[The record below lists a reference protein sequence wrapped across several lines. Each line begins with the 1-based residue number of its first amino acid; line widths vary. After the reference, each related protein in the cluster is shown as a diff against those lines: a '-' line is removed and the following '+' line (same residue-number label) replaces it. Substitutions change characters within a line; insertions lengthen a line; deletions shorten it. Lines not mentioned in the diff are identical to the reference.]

1 MNVWISE
8 YIYEYTWRYK
18 YALGTNWIYKLL
30 STIVEAAQEAANAL
44 AKEAQEVEDNNQ
56 PEDEYADLVFED
68 RPIVSRDWTSDTM
81 DVTQEEVHLLNIH
94 SQRPE
99 MTMTIS
105 RPHHELGQAY
115 KFGDRD
121 AELSFVEFRQH
132 KVRTFM
138 LLLLL
143 WIHFNM
149 GYPTFEFIWFN
160 IWTMFQSGYDILN
173 IHWQT

>member
-1 MNVWISE
+1 MLWERTE
-8 YIYEYTWRYK
+8 YS
-18 YALGTNWIYKLL
+18 LL
-30 STIVEAAQEAANAL
+30 PTIVAAAQEAENAF
-44 AKEAQEVEDNNQ
+44 AQETQQGEDNQ
-56 PEDEYADLVFED
+56 PEDEYADLIFED

-99 MTMTIS
+99 MTMIIS

-138 LLLLL
+138 LLL
-143 WIHFNM
+143 
-149 GYPTFEFIWFN
+149 
-160 IWTMFQSGYDILN
+160 
-173 IHWQT
+173 